1 MKTNNELVNKIVE
14 AIQEKKGSRIVVVDL
29 DKIDGA
35 VCRYFV
41 ICQGNSPMQVEAI
54 ADSVGD
60 MVREE
65 LGEKPTHVVG
75 LENAV
80 WVAMG
85 YIDVMVHVFV
95 PDMREYYSIETL
107 WNDAKITEIPDI
119 D

>member
-1 MKTNNELVNKIVE
+1 M
-14 AIQEKKGSRIVVVDL
+14 
-29 DKIDGA
+29 
-35 VCRYFV
+35 
-41 ICQGNSPMQVEAI
+41 
-54 ADSVGD
+54 
-60 MVREE
+60 REE

-80 WVAMG
+80 WVAMD